1 MSEITYES
9 NMPYALRFMIDSEI
23 GGMTWIKIE
32 KGKWQ
37 IRLITRRKLTAKL
50 SSTF

>member
-1 MSEITYES
+1 LRSIIEKGVRFADKDVLSETTYER

-32 KGKWQ
+32 KGNW
-37 IRLITRRKLTAKL
+37 
-50 SSTF
+50 